1 MQGSLIFFCM
11 GQAWNDPALRVKI
24 EPLRRLGPMHVCPV
38 AGAGGSRHCM
48 RSKGNQHSR
57 LIKAGARY

>member
-24 EPLRRLGPMHVCPV
+24 ELLRWLGPMQVWPV
-38 AGAGGSRHCM
+38 EGAGGSRDSL
-48 RSKGNQHSR
+48 RSKDNQHSR